1 MCRGSAPNET
11 SDALGLSK
19 VRENGDRRFLNE
31 IMDAEKKLRRVSME
45 DGVIGIWAGK
55 GSGEGKEQAGQL
67 YVPMLTEKQGQS
79 RLAESGQGNDDC
91 RKRLSQVQ
99 QPS

>member
-45 DGVIGIWAGK
+45 DGVIGIWGEE
-55 GSGEGKEQAGQL
+55 SGEEKEQAGQL
-67 YVPMLTEKQGQS
+67 YVSVLTEKQGQIPAHGIGP
-79 RLAESGQGNDDC
+79 R
-91 RKRLSQVQ
+91 R
-99 QPS
+99 

>member
-31 IMDAEKKLRRVSME
+31 IMDAEKKLSRVSTE
-45 DGVIGIWAGK
+45 DGVIGIWAGE
-55 GSGEGKEQAGQL
+55 GSGEGEEQAGQL
-67 YVPMLTEKQGQS
+67 YVPVLTEKQGQS
-79 RLAESGQGNDDC
+79 PVRGIGS
-91 RKRLSQVQ
+91 RR
-99 QPS
+99 